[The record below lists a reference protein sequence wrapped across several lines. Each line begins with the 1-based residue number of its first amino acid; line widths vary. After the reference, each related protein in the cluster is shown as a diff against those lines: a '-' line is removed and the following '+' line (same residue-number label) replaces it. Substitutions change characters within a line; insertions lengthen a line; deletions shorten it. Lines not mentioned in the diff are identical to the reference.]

1 MRVRHDFSLT
11 QRSVSAVI
19 FLFNLYFQEK
29 DKVAWEDYLLISLS
43 FYLLNAI
50 KNIALWVV
58 NKSSEMNDDRNI
70 VNKKAYRSGATTT
83 KTNNFQTI

>member
-1 MRVRHDFSLT
+1 MRVRDDFSIT

-29 DKVAWEDYLLISLS
+29 DKVAWEDQLLVS

-50 KNIALWVV
+50 KNIALTLWVV